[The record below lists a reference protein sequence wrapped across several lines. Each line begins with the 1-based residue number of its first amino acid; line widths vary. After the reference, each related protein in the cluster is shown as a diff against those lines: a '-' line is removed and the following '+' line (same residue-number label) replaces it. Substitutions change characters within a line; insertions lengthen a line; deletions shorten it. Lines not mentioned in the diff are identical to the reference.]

1 MVVPYAVLN
10 PFLKR
15 TSSIKTLTAE
25 TQTGLTF
32 IADVMGLVQNY
43 WGGGAFWTYVQLDN
57 DLRLWAA
64 VTTKNTKQCNEMEQ
78 SNHTCYS
85 SDL

>member
-1 MVVPYAVLN
+1 MTEISFLPTPEHNRLRRCGRSLCRVLN

-32 IADVMGLVQNY
+32 IAHVMGLVQNY
-43 WGGGAFWTYVQLDN
+43 GGGGGGIRDIRAIQ
-57 DLRLWAA
+57 
-64 VTTKNTKQCNEMEQ
+64 
-78 SNHTCYS
+78 
-85 SDL
+85 